1 MNWAK
6 VFDFSQSHDKLWKV
20 FREIGIP
27 DHLACL
33 LYADQEATVRI
44 LYGTTNWLKIENGV
58 WQGCLLSPCL
68 FNLYTEH
75 IIRNVGLDEL
85 QAGIKIS
92 ERNSNN
98 LRYVNGT
105 TLMAESKEELK
116 SLLMRLKEENE
127 RVCLRLSIK
136 KKKKKTKILASA
148 PITAWQ
154 QKEKMWK

>member
-58 WQGCLLSPCL
+58 
-68 FNLYTEH
+68 
-75 IIRNVGLDEL
+75 
-85 QAGIKIS
+85 
-92 ERNSNN
+92 
-98 LRYVNGT
+98 
-105 TLMAESKEELK
+105 
-116 SLLMRLKEENE
+116 
-127 RVCLRLSIK
+127 
-136 KKKKKTKILASA
+136 
-148 PITAWQ
+148 
-154 QKEKMWK
+154 